1 MDCKDI
7 KPVNPKGN
15 QSWNSLGWLMLKLKL
30 QYFGHL
36 MWRTDSLKK
45 TMILGKIEGRTRRVQ
60 QRMRWLDGIA
70 DSMDMSLSKLWG
82 LVIDREAWSAA
93 VHGIAKSWIWLS
105 DWIELGNQESPCEVD
120 ILVTQSHPTLW
131 DFMDCSPSGSSVYG
145 ILQAR
150 ILEWIAMLCFRGSS
164 QPSDQIQV
172 SQIAG
177 GFFTV
182 WATREAYK
190 CYKLSKKPGRLLSYP
205 RASYLRTSHL

>member
-60 QRMRWLDGIA
+60 QRMRWLDGIT
-70 DSMDMSLSKLWG
+70 DLMDISMSKLRE

-150 ILEWIAMLCFRGSS
+150 ILEWVVISCSRGSS
-164 QPSDQIQV
+164 QPRDWTRV
-172 SQIAG
+172 SCSEG
-177 GFFTV
+177 RFFTFR
-182 WATREAYK
+182 ATREA
-190 CYKLSKKPGRLLSYP
+190 PGKSL
-205 RASYLRTSHL
+205 HGF